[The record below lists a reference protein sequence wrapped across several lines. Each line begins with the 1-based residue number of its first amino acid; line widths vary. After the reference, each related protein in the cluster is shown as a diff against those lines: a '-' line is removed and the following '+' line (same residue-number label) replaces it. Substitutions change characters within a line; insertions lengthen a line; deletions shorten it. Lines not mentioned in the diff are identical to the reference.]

1 MGSKPI
7 ICLALAFLVV
17 FSVFSV
23 TAHFINAASTPV
35 LSVVPRG
42 AKGAAAGT
50 TTVIPSQPVG
60 STFSVDVRVD
70 NYASVNLGGTNNGV
84 SGASYVVTWN
94 ATIIKFVSYTDG
106 FWLPDQ
112 NNAADSTVNVTTG
125 QLTIGQIAFDL
136 SSNMATADNASGS
149 VSSTITF
156 QALSAGSTIIGLE
169 PQSSGVAYLYAPETA
184 ADGLT
189 SGHAVTGTQTA
200 NAQFQTSSSSL
211 QSFKIEVYTAE
222 GAAGQTYG
230 PSQLVPTYASITN
243 ASGPVPNQSV
253 MFTILDVNGASYY
266 RQGETNQSGIATI
279 DPPFRMPPDLGQSS
293 FGTWSITASADVLGE
308 TITSTVNFTFAYV
321 NSVEGNVTI
330 PASIYRGETLPIQFT
345 IDNQEL
351 SASLTQ
357 VSITLFDNASEP
369 IGSSTLNVTQQT
381 QNITVIDAAIPIPSW
396 AFTGQATAYICLLS
410 NSANVPLAPETAAKF
425 NILS

>member
-1 MGSKPI
+1 
-7 ICLALAFLVV
+7 
-17 FSVFSV
+17 
-23 TAHFINAASTPV
+23 
-35 LSVVPRG
+35 
-42 AKGAAAGT
+42 
-50 TTVIPSQPVG
+50 
-60 STFSVDVRVD
+60 
-70 NYASVNLGGTNNGV
+70 
-84 SGASYVVTWN
+84 
-94 ATIIKFVSYTDG
+94 
-106 FWLPDQ
+106 
-112 NNAADSTVNVTTG
+112 
-125 QLTIGQIAFDL
+125 
-136 SSNMATADNASGS
+136 
-149 VSSTITF
+149 
-156 QALSAGSTIIGLE
+156 
-169 PQSSGVAYLYAPETA
+169 
-184 ADGLT
+184 
-189 SGHAVTGTQTA
+189 
-200 NAQFQTSSSSL
+200 
-211 QSFKIEVYTAE
+211 
-222 GAAGQTYG
+222 
-230 PSQLVPTYASITN
+230 
-243 ASGPVPNQSV
+243 